1 MRDLDTRE
9 IHGYLPNFGYR
20 VYTEKAIETVG
31 ASVGL
36 SSNGH
41 HAAAIPSPASQKPSK
56 KRPAKAAQQERGD
69 AVEATSSS

>member
-41 HAAAIPSPASQKPSK
+41 HAAATLSPAPQKPSK
-56 KRPAKAAQQERGD
+56 KRPAKAAQQEKDD
-69 AVEATSSS
+69 AVEATSAS